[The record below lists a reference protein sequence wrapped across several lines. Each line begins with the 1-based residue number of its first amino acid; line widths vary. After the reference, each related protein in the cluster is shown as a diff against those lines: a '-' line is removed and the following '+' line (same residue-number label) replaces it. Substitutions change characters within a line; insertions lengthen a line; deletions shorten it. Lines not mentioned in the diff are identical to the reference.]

1 MSRTLRQI
9 AEFVKGRVI
18 GDDQVE
24 ISGVAS
30 VAGGGSQD
38 LVFAE
43 NETSL
48 TNALGSSAA
57 AVVANEASSETK
69 SSKPLLIA
77 EHPRL
82 AFSRAASF
90 LNPRINPTGAIH
102 PAAVVHPD
110 SVLGRNV
117 DVGPHAVIL
126 EHCVIGEGTKI
137 GAGCVIGPHVSVG
150 QDCDVYPNV
159 TIYPQTKLGDRVILH
174 AGVVLGGDGFGYV
187 RDPHTGK
194 HEKFPQIGRLEL
206 GDDVEIGANSTVD
219 RGALETTGIGCGT
232 KIDNLVHIGHNSQIG
247 ENVVI
252 AAQTGISGSVI
263 VEDDVVM
270 GGQVGLGDHVRVQR
284 GVILGAQTGVPSNK
298 IVRGKGVIFWGTP
311 ARPLSGYLKELAT
324 LARLSKKK

>member
-1 MSRTLRQI
+1 MKRTIRQI

-30 VAGGGSQD
+30 VARAESQD

-57 AVVANEASSETK
+57 AAVANEASSETK

-90 LNPRINPTGAIH
+90 LNPRINPTGIIHSTAI
-102 PAAVVHPD
+102 VHPD
-110 SVLGRNV
+110 SSIAKSA
-117 DVGPHAVIL
+117 DIGPYAVIL
-126 EHCVIGEGTKI
+126 ERCIIGDGTRI
-137 GAGCVIGPHVSVG
+137 GAGCVIGPHVNIG

-194 HEKFPQIGRLEL
+194 HEKFPQIGCLEI
-206 GDDVEIGANSTVD
+206 GDDVEIGANSTID
-219 RGALETTGIGCGT
+219 RGALETTRIGRGT
-232 KIDNLVHIGHNSQIG
+232 KIDNLVHIGHNSQTG

-252 AAQTGISGSVI
+252 AAQTGISGSVVI
-263 VEDDVVM
+263 EDDVVM
-270 GGQVGLGDHVRVQR
+270 GGQVGLGDHVRVQS
-284 GVILGAQTGVPSNK
+284 GVILGAQSGVPSNK

-311 ARPLSGYLKELAT
+311 ARPLRGYLKELAT
-324 LARLSKKK
+324 LARLAKKK